1 VKRQLPKSAE
11 SPRGGEAPNALVP
24 AHARIGISGW
34 TYPPWRGVFYP
45 VGVKQ
50 REELAFA
57 SRIFSTIEINGS
69 FYALMRPTSYAA
81 WHSATPV
88 DFVFSV
94 KGGRFITHFKRLR
107 EAQTALANFFASGLL
122 CLGEKLGPVL
132 WQLPPRLHFEPDV
145 LRGFLELLPRDLREV
160 ERLARLHD
168 GRVAGRAT
176 LEASCANRPLRH
188 VLEVRHQSFLEP
200 RFIELMRQQQVAV
213 CVADT
218 AGLYPLIDEGTTD
231 FMYARLHGSQRLYV
245 SGYDAGEL
253 EHWAARIRKWQ
264 RLGRDVYVYFDNDV
278 KVRAPF
284 DALNLQRLLRGLPA
298 VEPPAAIATVTEEP
312 RTGWVGWAPPTRRRA

>member
-1 VKRQLPKSAE
+1 VKGR
-11 SPRGGEAPNALVP
+11 
-24 AHARIGISGW
+24 ARIGISGW

-45 VGVKQ
+45 VRLKQ

-57 SRIFSTIEINGS
+57 SRIFPTIEINGS
-69 FYALMRPTSYAA
+69 FYSLMRPTSYAA
-81 WHSATPV
+81 WHDATPA

-107 EAQTALANFFASGLL
+107 EPQTALANFFASGLL

-132 WQLPPRLHFEPDV
+132 WQLPPQLPFEPDI
-145 LRGFLELLPRDLREV
+145 LARFLELLPRDLRQV
-160 ERLARLHD
+160 ERLARRHD

-176 LEASCANRPLRH
+176 VEASCANRPLRH
-188 VLEVRHQSFLEP
+188 VLEVRHPSFLEP
-200 RFIELMRQQQVAV
+200 RFIELMRQQQVGV

-218 AGLYPLIDEGTTD
+218 AGLYPVIDEVTTD

-245 SGYDAGEL
+245 SGYDASEL
-253 EHWAARIRKWQ
+253 EGWAARVRKWQ
-264 RLGRDVYVYFDNDV
+264 RPGRDVYVYFDNDV

-284 DALNLQRLLRGLPA
+284 DALNLERLLRGLSA
-298 VEPPAAIATVTEEP
+298 VEPPTAVGSVEEEP
-312 RTGWVGWAPPTRRRA
+312 RTGWAGWSPRPRRRASAT